1 MQRLLQ
7 LLASGKPQTLGSL
20 ADSLNLTEGVI
31 RLMAAQLVQLG
42 YLQDSGACDATPASD
57 APACQGCAGCL
68 LTGPQHFWAL
78 TEKGLRAAKTAG

>member
-7 LLASGKPQTLGSL
+7 LLVSGKPQTISSL
-20 ADSLNLTEGVI
+20 AGSLNLTEGVI

-42 YLQDSGACDATPASD
+42 YLQELGACDLPPAGN
-57 APACQGCAGCL
+57 APVCQGCAGCL

-78 TEKGLRAAKTAG
+78 TDKGLRAAKG

>member
-1 MQRLLQ
+1 MQRLLR
-7 LLASGKPQTLGSL
+7 LLVSGKPQTLSSL

-42 YLQDSGACDATPASD
+42 YLQESGACDLPPSAGD

-78 TEKGLRAAKTAG
+78 TDKGLRAAKG